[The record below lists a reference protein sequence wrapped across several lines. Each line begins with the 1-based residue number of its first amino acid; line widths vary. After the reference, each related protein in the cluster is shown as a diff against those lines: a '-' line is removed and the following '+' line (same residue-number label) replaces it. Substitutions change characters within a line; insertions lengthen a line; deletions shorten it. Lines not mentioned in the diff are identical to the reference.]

1 MEAILTKIYDDNNV
15 FAKILRNEIPS
26 AKVFENDDVLVFMD
40 AMPQTTGH
48 SLVIPK
54 NPSRNLLD
62 ADPETLSKLIQTV
75 QIVAKAAKSAFN
87 ADGISIMQ
95 FNETAGGQSVFH
107 LHFHVLP
114 RFDGVALKPH
124 SGTMEK
130 PEILAE
136 NAEKLRKALSL

>member
-1 MEAILTKIYDDNNV
+1 MTKIYDDNNV